1 MTNNGESMDNL
12 YLEYGYSSLNKTN
25 EELCGDR
32 VEYKDDGEYM
42 TLVLSDGLGSGV
54 KANILAT
61 LTSKILC
68 CLVSNNIDMQECIET
83 IVQTLPV
90 CKVRKVAYSTFS
102 VVHINKQGKGFLF
115 EFDNPEAIVF
125 HNGKS
130 CDLQRFEHNYCD
142 KKVYVSN
149 LNLVEGDAIFLMSD
163 GVIHAGVGQV
173 LNLGWDREEIKK
185 FLNNSIKSTMSAR
198 CMSNILCGA
207 CHDLY
212 VGSPGDDTT
221 VACIKMRK
229 EFPVQLMIGPP
240 IDSNNDDYWVQKF
253 MELDGKKV
261 VCGGTTSHIVAD
273 YLKKEVVAS
282 CEFIDKDIPPTA
294 QIDGIDIVTEGVLTL
309 RKLLELSEKYL
320 NVSDMS
326 PKYYKSLDGASIL
339 ADMLFEKATHIV
351 FFVGQGIN
359 PAHQGLPIESTM
371 KMKLVEN
378 LTKNLQKMGKQIEII
393 YD

>member
-1 MTNNGESMDNL
+1 M
-12 YLEYGYSSLNKTN
+12 
-25 EELCGDR
+25 
-32 VEYKDDGEYM
+32 
-42 TLVLSDGLGSGV
+42 
-54 KANILAT
+54 
-61 LTSKILC
+61 
-68 CLVSNNIDMQECIET
+68 
-83 IVQTLPV
+83 
-90 CKVRKVAYSTFS
+90 
-102 VVHINKQGKGFLF
+102 F
-115 EFDNPEAIVF
+115 EFDNPEAILF

-130 CDLQRFEHNYCD
+130 CDLQRIEHNYCD

-149 LNLVEGDAIFLMSD
+149 LDLGEGDAIFLMSD

-185 FLNNSIKSTMSAR
+185 FLDNSIKPTMSAR

-221 VACIKMRK
+221 VACIKIRK

-240 IDSNNDDYWVQKF
+240 IDSSNDDYWVQKF

-320 NVSDMS
+320 NVSG
-326 PKYYKSLDGASIL
+326 YVAQVLQVFRWCFYTC
-339 ADMLFEKATHIV
+339 DMLFEKATHIV
-351 FFVGQGIN
+351 FFVEQGIN

>member
-1 MTNNGESMDNL
+1 MDNL

>member
-1 MTNNGESMDNL
+1 MDKL
-12 YLEYGYSSLNKTN
+12 YLECGYSSLNKKN

-32 VEYKDDGEYM
+32 VEYIDDGQYI

-90 CKVRKVAYSTFS
+90 CKVRHVAYSTFS
-102 VVHINKQGKGFLF
+102 VVHVSKEGKGFLF
-115 EFDNPEAIVF
+115 EFDNPEAIYY
-125 HNGKS
+125 HQGKF
-130 CDLQRFEHNYCD
+130 CDFERVEHVYCD
-142 KKVYVSN
+142 KKVYVSS
-149 LNLVEGDAIFLMSD
+149 LNLEENDAIFLISD

-173 LNLGWDREEIKK
+173 LNLGWDRAEIKN
-185 FLNNSIKSTMSAR
+185 FLKDSIIPDMSAR

-212 VGSPGDDTT
+212 IGEPGDDTT
-221 VACIKMRK
+221 VACIKIRK
-229 EFPVQLMIGPP
+229 EYPVQLMIGPP
-240 IDSNNDDYWVQKF
+240 IDSSNDDYWVQKF
-253 MELDGKKV
+253 MELDGKKI

-273 YLKKEVVAS
+273 YLDKEVIAS

-294 QIDGIDIVTEGVLTL
+294 TIEGIDIVTEGVLTL

-320 NVSDMS
+320 SVSDMS
-326 PKYYKSLDGASIL
+326 PKYYRALDGASML

-378 LTKNLQKMGKQIEII
+378 LTKNLQEMGKQIEII

>member
-1 MTNNGESMDNL
+1 
-12 YLEYGYSSLNKTN
+12 
-25 EELCGDR
+25 
-32 VEYKDDGEYM
+32 
-42 TLVLSDGLGSGV
+42 
-54 KANILAT
+54 
-61 LTSKILC
+61 
-68 CLVSNNIDMQECIET
+68 
-83 IVQTLPV
+83 
-90 CKVRKVAYSTFS
+90 
-102 VVHINKQGKGFLF
+102 
-115 EFDNPEAIVF
+115 
-125 HNGKS
+125 
-130 CDLQRFEHNYCD
+130 
-142 KKVYVSN
+142 
-149 LNLVEGDAIFLMSD
+149 MSD

-185 FLNNSIKSTMSAR
+185 FLDNSIKPTMSAR

-221 VACIKMRK
+221 VACIKIRK

-240 IDSNNDDYWVQKF
+240 IDSSNDDYWVQKF

-320 NVSDMS
+320 NVSG
-326 PKYYKSLDGASIL
+326 YVAQVLQVFRWCFYTC
-339 ADMLFEKATHIV
+339 DMLFEKATHIV
-351 FFVGQGIN
+351 FFVEQGIN